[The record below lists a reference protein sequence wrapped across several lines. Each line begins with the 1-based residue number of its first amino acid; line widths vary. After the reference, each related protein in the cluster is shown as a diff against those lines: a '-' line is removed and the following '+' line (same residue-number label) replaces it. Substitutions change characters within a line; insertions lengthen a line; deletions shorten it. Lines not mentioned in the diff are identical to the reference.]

1 METLSL
7 ISIIM
12 SSICLFVAGALKLYA
27 FAYDR
32 GYQSGKH
39 TGFTQG
45 MFHGYEKKNNSRIE
59 HNRHLVQIQTRKH
72 HQLEVNNIRFPKE
85 VEKYAKMHNASYID
99 SVIAICEQFGIEP
112 QVAAK
117 FLSKPIIQ
125 KIKIEGQ
132 ELNLLPKTSKLPL

>member
-1 METLSL
+1 M
-7 ISIIM
+7 
-12 SSICLFVAGALKLYA
+12 
-27 FAYDR
+27 
-32 GYQSGKH
+32 
-39 TGFTQG
+39 
-45 MFHGYEKKNNSRIE
+45 
-59 HNRHLVQIQTRKH
+59 
-72 HQLEVNNIRFPKE
+72 EVNNIRFPKE
-85 VEKYAKMHNASYID
+85 VEKYAKKYNVSYID